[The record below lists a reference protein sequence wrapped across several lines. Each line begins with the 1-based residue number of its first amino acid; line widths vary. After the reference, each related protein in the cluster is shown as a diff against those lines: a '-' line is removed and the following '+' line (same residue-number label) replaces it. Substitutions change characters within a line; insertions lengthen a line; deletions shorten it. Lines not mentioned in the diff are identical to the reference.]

1 MPLAGILK
9 PFALV
14 GPCSAGPSTFQALLF
29 LPFIGSRASGLGS
42 APFFFVV
49 RNGVPTEL
57 IEPPRDCLPCGDAL
71 FVPGDSR
78 SADALGNE
86 ARSIFAVLAFNLAG
100 AGPKLAIIW
109 HVGKADRRWFDPPIQ
124 YDQFRST
131 S

>member
-1 MPLAGILK
+1 MFAGDG
-9 PFALV
+9 V
-14 GPCSAGPSTFQALLF
+14 
-29 LPFIGSRASGLGS
+29 
-42 APFFFVV
+42 AP
-49 RNGVPTEL
+49 EM
-57 IEPPRDCLPCGDAL
+57 IEPPRNCLPCFDAL
-71 FVPGDSR
+71 FIAAHNQST
-78 SADALGNE
+78 DALGNE